1 MLPILITIVVVLAV
15 LGGIYLVGSQPSAK
29 TKKKKQPTRGATAS
43 TASRA
48 ARPKKSAFGQP
59 PVWVRKLPLVL
70 VIAAVL
76 CLIVA
81 VSQFRVEQQQQLGT
95 PVVAIVLD
103 ASMSMDAQ
111 DVSPNRLVAA
121 QNAAQ
126 LFLQQLPE
134 EFEVVL
140 VTFADTPA
148 VLEAA
153 TTDHD
158 AVSQALGELPRGK
171 GTVIG
176 DGLSSALD
184 QIQIAQAGSEPAPA
198 AIVLLSDGQ
207 DTGST
212 VAPADAAAK
221 AASLGI
227 PVYTVVLGTGAE
239 GANPPDAALL
249 GEIATTTGATVST
262 ASSADQLSSVYETL
276 GSQLSSQLQIGSSA
290 QLFVFIAI
298 ALAMA
303 AALITIV
310 LGLRK
315 PG

>member
-1 MLPILITIVVVLAV
+1 VLPILITVVVVLGV
-15 LGGIYLVGSQPSAK
+15 LGVIYLVGSLPSSS
-29 TKKKKQPTRGATAS
+29 TKKKPARGATTSKA
-43 TASRA
+43 ARA
-48 ARPKKSAFGQP
+48 AGPARPKSAFRRSP
-59 PVWVRKLPLVL
+59 AWVRRLPLVF
-70 VIAAVL
+70 VIAAVI

-81 VSQFRVEQQQQLGT
+81 VAQFRVEQQQGT
-95 PVVAIVLD
+95 PVVALVLD
-103 ASMSMDAQ
+103 TSLSMDAK
-111 DVSPNRLVAA
+111 DVTPNRLVAA

-140 VTFADTPA
+140 VTFADTPTVMETPTA
-148 VLEAA
+148 
-153 TTDHD
+153 DHEL
-158 AVSQALGELPRGK
+158 VSNALGDLPRGK

-176 DGLSSALD
+176 DGLSSAIGEIESAPPGG
-184 QIQIAQAGSEPAPA
+184 QPAPA
-198 AIVLLSDGQ
+198 AIVLLSDGR

-212 VAPADAAAK
+212 IAPEDAAAK
-221 AASLGI
+221 AASLDI

-239 GANPPDAALL
+239 GTRPPDSALL
-249 GEIATTTGATVST
+249 EKIATTTGATVST

-276 GSQLSSQLQIGSSA
+276 GSQLSSQLQISSSA

-310 LGLRK
+310 LALRK
-315 PG
+315 QG

>member
-1 MLPILITIVVVLAV
+1 MLAILITVVVVLAV
-15 LGGIYLVGSQPSAK
+15 LGVIYLVGSQPTAK
-29 TKKKKQPTRGATAS
+29 NKKAKQPTRGATAS

-48 ARPKKSAFGQP
+48 ARPRKTAFGRP
-59 PVWVRKLPLVL
+59 PSWVRRLPLVL
-70 VIAAVL
+70 VIAAVI
-76 CLIVA
+76 CLVVA
-81 VSQFRVEQQQQLGT
+81 VAQFRVEQQQGT

-121 QNAAQ
+121 ESAAQ

-140 VTFADTPA
+140 VSFADTPA
-148 VLEAA
+148 VLVAPTADHAA
-153 TTDHD
+153 I
-158 AVSQALGELPRGK
+158 SRALGSLPRGK

-184 QIQIAQAGSEPAPA
+184 QIQTAQGAAGSTPA

-212 VAPADAAAK
+212 VAPTDAAAR
-221 AASLGI
+221 AAALGI
-227 PVYTVVLGTGAE
+227 PVYTVVLGTGAH
-239 GANPPDAALL
+239 GTKPPDAKLL
-249 GEIATTTGATVST
+249 EQIATTTGGTVSS
-262 ASSADQLSSVYETL
+262 ASSADQLSRVYETL
-276 GSQLSSQLQIGSSA
+276 GSQLSSQLQISSSA
-290 QLFVFIAI
+290 QLFVFLAI

-310 LGLRK
+310 LGVRK
-315 PG
+315 QG